1 MMFRA
6 VILALATLGA
16 ISVGAATTDSTKR
29 WVGTWSTAPQLVESA
44 NMPPS
49 PGLSNNSLRQIVRV
63 SIGGDTV
70 RLKFS
75 NDFSTSATTLKA
87 VTIAASTGKGAVTAS
102 TMKTLTFGGSPSVTM
117 NASASVMSDPVAF
130 ALTPRMDVAIT
141 IYYGTASSS
150 VSGHPGSRTT
160 SYLLAGDKSTAA
172 TFSGATST
180 EHWYNINT
188 IDVLVPKSA
197 ASVAILANS
206 IADGRGS
213 TTDMQNRW
221 PDIFSEALLKNTA
234 TSQVGVLNLGIGGN
248 CVLSGGLGPTGV
260 SRYQRDIL
268 DQRGLQWVIVSE
280 GVNDIGGVSSAS
292 AATTTANNL
301 INAYKKFIADAH
313 AKNLKVYGA
322 TIMPFNG
329 NSYYNASSESC
340 RSTVNK
346 WIRTP
351 GNYDAV
357 IDFDKI
363 MRSTS
368 DTTKLGVTTFQN
380 DGLHP
385 DAAAYKKMGES
396 IDLGLFVP
404 SSSEIVGRGTSRKSP
419 STTNSGIT
427 LRFDGKSMGVEYKGR
442 RVDGRNDASH

>member
-1 MMFRA
+1 
-6 VILALATLGA
+6 
-16 ISVGAATTDSTKR
+16 
-29 WVGTWSTAPQLVESA
+29 
-44 NMPPS
+44 
-49 PGLSNNSLRQIVRV
+49 
-63 SIGGDTV
+63 
-70 RLKFS
+70 
-75 NDFSTSATTLKA
+75 
-87 VTIAASTGKGAVTAS
+87 
-102 TMKTLTFGGSPSVTM
+102 
-117 NASASVMSDPVAF
+117 
-130 ALTPRMDVAIT
+130 
-141 IYYGTASSS
+141 
-150 VSGHPGSRTT
+150 
-160 SYLLAGDKSTAA
+160 
-172 TFSGATST
+172 
-180 EHWYNINT
+180 
-188 IDVLVPKSA
+188 
-197 ASVAILANS
+197 S

-419 STTNSGIT
+419 LTTNSGVT

>member
-1 MMFRA
+1 MFRA
-6 VILALATLGA
+6 VILALATVSTLSFGA
-16 ISVGAATTDSTKR
+16 PTTDSTKR
-29 WVGTWSTAPQLVESA
+29 WVGSWTTAPQLVESA
-44 NMPPS
+44 NMPPT
-49 PGLSNNSLRQIVRV
+49 PGLNNNSLRQIVRV

-70 RLKFS
+70 RLKFT
-75 NDFSTSATTLKA
+75 NDFSTGTTTLKA
-87 VTIAASTGKGAVTAS
+87 VTIAASTGKGAITAS
-102 TMKTLTFGGSPSVTM
+102 TLKTLTFGGSPSVTM
-117 NASASVMSDPVAF
+117 NASSSVMSDPVAF
-130 ALTPRMDVAIT
+130 PLAPRMDVAIT
-141 IYYGTASSS
+141 IYYGTTSSS

-160 SYLLAGDKSTAA
+160 SYLLTGDKSSSAD
-172 TFSGATST
+172 FSGATST

-188 IDVLVPKSA
+188 IDVLAPKSA

-213 TTDMQNRW
+213 TTDQQNRW
-221 PDIFSEALLKNTA
+221 PDIFSEALLKNA
-234 TSQVGVLNLGIGGN
+234 TTNQVGVLNLGIGGN

-268 DQRGLQWVIVSE
+268 DQRGIAWVIVSE
-280 GVNDIGGVSSAS
+280 GVNDIGGVNSAS

-301 INAYKKFIADAH
+301 ITAYKKFIADAH
-313 AKNLKVYGA
+313 ARNLKVYGA

-368 DTTKLGVTTFQN
+368 DTTKLGVATYQN

-385 DAAAYKKMGES
+385 DAAAYKKMGQAIE
-396 IDLGLFVP
+396 LGLFVP
-404 SSSEIVGRGTSRKSP
+404 P
-419 STTNSGIT
+419 STGIVEQGHGQKSSAASNSAGS
-427 LRFDGKSMGVEYKGR
+427 LKFDSKTPSVEYKGH
-442 RVDGRNDASH
+442 RVDGRSNTAR

>member
-1 MMFRA
+1 MFRA

-329 NSYYNASSESC
+329 NSYY
-340 RSTVNK
+340 
-346 WIRTP
+346 
-351 GNYDAV
+351 
-357 IDFDKI
+357 
-363 MRSTS
+363 
-368 DTTKLGVTTFQN
+368 
-380 DGLHP
+380 
-385 DAAAYKKMGES
+385 
-396 IDLGLFVP
+396 
-404 SSSEIVGRGTSRKSP
+404 
-419 STTNSGIT
+419 
-427 LRFDGKSMGVEYKGR
+427 
-442 RVDGRNDASH
+442 